1 MMAYIQHDFYCLKC
15 GQKGLPVWRNN
26 GHLHSKN
33 HRKKLYCFN
42 CQCEVNH
49 IEIFTQ
55 SDLEKFKID
64 FENGVYKN
72 EAEESISACRR
83 SGKR

>member
-1 MMAYIQHDFYCLKC
+1 MAYIQHDFYCLKC

-26 GHLHSKN
+26 GHLHTKN

-49 IEIFTQ
+49 IEITNQ
-55 SDLEKFKID
+55 NQLEKFKKD
-64 FENGVYKN
+64 FQNGVYID
-72 EAEESISACRR
+72 EAEESISTCKN
-83 SGKR
+83 SKK